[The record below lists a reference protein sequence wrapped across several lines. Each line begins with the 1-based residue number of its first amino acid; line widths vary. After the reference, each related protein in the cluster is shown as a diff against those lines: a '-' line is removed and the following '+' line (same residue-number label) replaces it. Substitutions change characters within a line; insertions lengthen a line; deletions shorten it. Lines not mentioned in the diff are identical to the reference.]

1 MTATNGRVKPVI
13 TISDA
18 ARKKILELRA
28 DEEDADTLGLR
39 IAVTGERGPEY
50 AYDLA
55 FDAVSAAEPT
65 DVVSEWGGLTIIVPE
80 DSVAK
85 LQGAILD
92 LPPNGQNG
100 MVLRNPN
107 RPDPLAGM
115 DVELTGDVPNRIQ
128 ILLEKV
134 INPNLAMHGGFAE
147 LRAWETPKAYVKMGG
162 GCQGCAVSSITLK
175 VGIERTLKSQIPE
188 IEEVV
193 DTTDHA
199 SGTNPYYEPAKK

>member
-18 ARKKILELRA
+18 ARTKILELRA

>member
-100 MVLRNPN
+100 VVLRNPN

>member
-1 MTATNGRVKPVI
+1 MTATDGQVKPVI

-28 DEEDADTLGLR
+28 EEEDAETLGLR
-39 IAVTGERGPEY
+39 IAVTGARGPEY

-65 DVVSEWGGLTIIVPE
+65 DVVSEWGGLTVIVPE

-92 LPPNGQNG
+92 LPADGQNG

-128 ILLEKV
+128 ILLDKV

-175 VGIERTLKSQIPE
+175 VGIERTLRSQIPE